1 MVKEVENIDS
11 SVCQASM
18 PELPV
23 GGGWVGV
30 ASFIYLF
37 GGGFFPRLSTQDVFF
52 YTQRKLFSLYFIFFF
67 SPTSAAF
74 SEACRTSVTRAQT
87 KL

>member
-11 SVCQASM
+11 SVCQASTL
-18 PELPV
+18 ELPV
-23 GGGWVGV
+23 GGVWVGV

-37 GGGFFPRLSTQDVFF
+37 LPRLSTQDVCF
-52 YTQRKLFSLYFIFFF
+52 YTQRKLFSLYIF
-67 SPTSAAF
+67 SHMSAAF
-74 SEACRTSVTRAQT
+74 REACGISVTQAQT